1 MLYPPDPT
9 SENDCTIG
17 GTIATNA
24 SGPRSLK
31 YGATRGYVR
40 ALDVILPSGEA
51 RHYRRRGLEK
61 DTTGYG
67 CIADPVDWF
76 IGAEGTL
83 GVVTH
88 AELQLVEA
96 PEETIA
102 FRVLES
108 LEQALD
114 TVVWLRESRGL
125 ALDPADRGA
134 GVPRHRAI
142 RRGGASVDTSGSQEV
157 GDRRTGRGRRHAFP
171 GAGAIR

>member
-1 MLYPPDPT
+1 MLSLEGVGGIERLEERVVRVGSGVNLGELKRHVQGFGMLYPPDPT

-76 IGAEGTL
+76 IGAE
-83 GVVTH
+83 
-88 AELQLVEA
+88 
-96 PEETIA
+96 
-102 FRVLES
+102 R
-108 LEQALD
+108 
-114 TVVWLRESRGL
+114 
-125 ALDPADRGA
+125 DP
-134 GVPRHRAI
+134 
-142 RRGGASVDTSGSQEV
+142 RRS
-157 GDRRTGRGRRHAFP
+157 HP
-171 GAGAIR
+171 C